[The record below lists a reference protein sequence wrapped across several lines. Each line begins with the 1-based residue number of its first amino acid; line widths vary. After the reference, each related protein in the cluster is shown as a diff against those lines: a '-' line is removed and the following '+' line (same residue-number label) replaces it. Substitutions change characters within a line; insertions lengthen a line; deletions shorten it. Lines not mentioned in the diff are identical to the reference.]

1 MTILF
6 LSLFLAAFALPRIA
20 RWHARR
26 RRQNELRRKYAERD
40 SEMRQWN
47 ARLRSAR

>member
-1 MTILF
+1 MTILLAVAIF
-6 LSLFLAAFALPRIA
+6 AAFALPRIA

-40 SEMRQWN
+40 TEMRQWN

>member
-1 MTILF
+1 MTIL
-6 LSLFLAAFALPRIA
+6 LAVAILATFALPRIA

-40 SEMRQWN
+40 AEMRQWN
-47 ARLRSAR
+47 ARLRGAR